1 MSNQPTPVQYYH
13 SLVSYLLTWARE
25 LKELKDWREKDVEGQ
40 VYGFSHR
47 LMGHLI
53 AVDGK
58 LSAGEVAFVNQY
70 LGQSRSFA
78 AVKTTCEDTLKFWP
92 NFLREI
98 PAFFEAGVKRDRD
111 RGTNYAAR
119 MLVAIE
125 GMANIVVST
134 DDDVSVEESSIV
146 ASYLQQLRNY
156 AGRYGV
162 STNLASNGVQQTVA
176 PQSVLS
182 TGVAAWSQNPGALT
196 DQSRNRRD
204 LETLLTELR
213 NLVGLEAVKQDV
225 LSLTNYIRV
234 RKMREERGLQSPPL
248 SLHLVFTGNPGTGK
262 TTVARLLAEI
272 YAALGLLTQGHLIE
286 TDRSGLVGGYIG
298 QTALKVQE
306 VVQKALGGV
315 LFIDEAYSLVS
326 GRSDND
332 YGTEAVDTL
341 LKLMEDNRGNLIV
354 ITAGYQDKMQ
364 EFLSS
369 NPGLK
374 SRFNKFL
381 EFHDYS
387 PDELNEI
394 FVRMVAAADYQL
406 TPDAAALARSLL
418 NAQYELRQVNFG
430 NARMVR
436 NFFERT
442 LARQADRVANQ
453 GAPTLEELASIVVH
467 DLPAGETF
475 S

>member
-1 MSNQPTPVQYYH
+1 MSSQQTPAEYYR
-13 SLVSYLLTWARE
+13 SLVSYLLGWAQE
-25 LKELKDWREKDVEGQ
+25 LKEARDWREKDVEGH

-47 LMGHLI
+47 LMVHLI
-53 AVDGK
+53 AVDGII
-58 LSAGEVAFVNQY
+58 SPEEAAFINQY
-70 LGQSRSFA
+70 FGQAKPFGT
-78 AVKTTCEDTLKFWP
+78 VKADSELVLKYWP
-92 NFLREI
+92 GFLKEI
-98 PAFFEAGVKRDRD
+98 PGFFEAGVKRDRD

-119 MLVAIE
+119 MLASIE
-125 GMANIVVST
+125 NMANIVISM
-134 DDDVSVEESSIV
+134 DDKVLVEESSV
-146 ASYLQQLRNY
+146 ATLYMQQLTNY
-156 AGRYGV
+156 AHRYGV
-162 STNLASNGVQQTVA
+162 NTT
-176 PQSVLS
+176 LS
-182 TGVAAWSQNPGALT
+182 THDGVVAKSRVVASGLLNRTGLPSQR
-196 DQSRNRRD
+196 SRSPRD
-204 LETLLTELR
+204 LDTLLAELR
-213 NLVGLEAVKQDV
+213 SLVGLEAVKQDV

-234 RKMREERGLQSPPL
+234 RKMREERGLQCPPL
-248 SLHLVFTGNPGTGK
+248 SLHLVFSGNPGTGK

-272 YAALGLLTQGHLIE
+272 YAALGLLSKGHLIE
-286 TDRSGLVGGYIG
+286 TDRSGLVGGYVG

-315 LFIDEAYSLVS
+315 LFIDEAYSLVA
-326 GRSDND
+326 GRGEND

-354 ITAGYQDKMQ
+354 ITAGYRDKMQ

-381 EFHDYS
+381 QFQDYL
-387 PDELNEI
+387 PDELHDI
-394 FVRMVAAADYQL
+394 LARMVKAADYQL
-406 TPDAAALARSLL
+406 TPDASALARSLL
-418 NAQYELRQVNFG
+418 NAQYELRQDNFG

-442 LARQADRVANQ
+442 LARQADRVASQ
-453 GAPTLEELASIVVH
+453 ATPTLEELASIVVH